1 MKSGDTVLW
10 GGCQFQIL
18 VEYDDEFLYL
28 DVGNG
33 GAQLVHISELTLVT
47 IHQVQVPI
55 MPIGV
60 FVYLQSSNNTEVMY
74 GMATD

>member
-1 MKSGDTVLW
+1 MKTGDTVLW

-33 GAQLVHISELTLVT
+33 GAQLAHRSDL
-47 IHQVQVPI
+47 QPI
-55 MPIGV
+55 
-60 FVYLQSSNNTEVMY
+60 TKH
-74 GMATD
+74 